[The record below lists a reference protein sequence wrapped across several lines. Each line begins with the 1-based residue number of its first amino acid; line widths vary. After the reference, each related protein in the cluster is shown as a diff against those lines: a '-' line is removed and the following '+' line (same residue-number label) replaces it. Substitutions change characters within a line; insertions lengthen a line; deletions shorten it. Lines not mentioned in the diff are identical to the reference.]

1 MEIVIISGLSG
12 SGKSQAANALEDL
25 GYYCIDNMPP
35 KLINNFMDIA
45 AEENTE
51 LEKAAFVID
60 ARGGALLDDV
70 KNALA
75 DLNDKEIPHKIVF
88 LEASDQVLIRRYSET
103 RRNHP
108 LASSGSTTEGIKKER
123 ERLKDLRDEADITL
137 DTSNMK
143 PADLYRE
150 IKEMFSVGKSE
161 ENFIVNI
168 LSFGYKH
175 GLPLGADIV
184 IDVRFIPNPYYIPE
198 LKKLNGRDKPVSDYV
213 LKQKASREFISK
225 MKDMIVDLIPFYVNE
240 GKYHLNMAFG
250 CTGGQHRSVAIAE
263 EMARIFREAGKNVIL
278 NHRDVDRNK

>member
-75 DLNDKEIPHKIVF
+75 DLNDKDIPHKIVF

-108 LASSGSTTEGIKKER
+108 LASSGSTTDGIKKER

-240 GKYHLNMAFG
+240 GKYHLNIAFG